1 MKIQLSSSELQVG
14 IYTKGAEVF
23 SVQNNEGL
31 EFMWQANPL
40 YWPRHA
46 PVLFPIVGRLKD
58 NTYFIDQKKY
68 TLPQHGF
75 ARDAFF
81 EPVLMSASSCT
92 FQLKAQDSMVD
103 QYPFDFVFEITHRL
117 EGDTLHTQYTVI
129 NPTSKT
135 LYFSVGAHP
144 AFNWPIN
151 PTEKAEDYYL
161 AFEGSS
167 YTLSLL
173 QDGLRSGHTKPLDL
187 EGGRLPLH
195 HALFDQDALV
205 FEHSQIQAVSLCSS
219 KSKHR
224 VEMRCD
230 NWPYFGIW
238 SKKGPAPFVCL
249 EPWYGIADSVKSTQ
263 QLAEKQGLIAL
274 PGFDR
279 FECAMSVRFV

>member
-1 MKIQLSSSELQVG
+1 MKIQLSSSDLQVG

-92 FQLKAQDSMVD
+92 LQLKAQDSMAD

-129 NPTSKT
+129 NPTSKP
-135 LYFSVGAHP
+135 F
-144 AFNWPIN
+144 I
-151 PTEKAEDYYL
+151 L
-161 AFEGSS
+161 A
-167 YTLSLL
+167 
-173 QDGLRSGHTKPLDL
+173 
-187 EGGRLPLH
+187 
-195 HALFDQDALV
+195 
-205 FEHSQIQAVSLCSS
+205 
-219 KSKHR
+219 
-224 VEMRCD
+224 
-230 NWPYFGIW
+230 
-238 SKKGPAPFVCL
+238 L
-249 EPWYGIADSVKSTQ
+249 EPILPSTGPSIP
-263 QLAEKQGLIAL
+263 LKKPKTITWLL
-274 PGFDR
+274 KNPLTL
-279 FECAMSVRFV
+279 